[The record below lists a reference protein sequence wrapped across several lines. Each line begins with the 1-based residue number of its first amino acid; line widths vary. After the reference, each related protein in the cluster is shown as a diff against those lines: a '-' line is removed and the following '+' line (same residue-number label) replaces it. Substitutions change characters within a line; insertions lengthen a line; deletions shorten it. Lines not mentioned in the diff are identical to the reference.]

1 MRKGLRDSRRS
12 LLTGL
17 LLLALSGCGSGSPP
31 VREDIAKIPP
41 EEHYGGSVKSLLYE
55 FRAKVRKRGVAAA
68 KKEIP
73 LVLENLQGYEQQPLG
88 EHLETMKK
96 IEQMLKDTEKKL
108 AGSMTKEE
116 AVDAANT
123 VAELGSKLPGKAN
136 ENPRVE

>member
-12 LLTGL
+12 FLTGL
-17 LLLALSGCGSGSPP
+17 LLLPLAGCGSSSGS
-31 VREDIAKIPP
+31 VRDDIAKIPP
-41 EEHYGGSVKSLLYE
+41 EEHYGASVKNLLYE

-73 LVLENLQGYEQQPLG
+73 MVLENIQGYEQQPLG
-88 EHLETMKK
+88 QNLETMKK
-96 IEQMLKDTEKKL
+96 IESILKDTQKRL

-116 AVDAANT
+116 VVDAANT
-123 VAELGSKLPGKAN
+123 VADLGSKLPGKAN

>member
-1 MRKGLRDSRRS
+1 MRKGLRESKRS

-17 LLLALSGCGSGSPP
+17 LLALAGCGSSTPS

-41 EEHYGGSVKSLLYE
+41 EEHYGTSVKNMLYE
-55 FRAKVRKRGVAAA
+55 LRAKVRKRGVPAA

-88 EHLETMKK
+88 QNLETMKK
-96 IEQMLKDTEKKL
+96 IEQILKDTEKKL
-108 AGSMTKEE
+108 GGSVTKEE
-116 AVDAANT
+116 VVDAANT
-123 VAELGSKLPGKAN
+123 VADLGSKLPGKAN